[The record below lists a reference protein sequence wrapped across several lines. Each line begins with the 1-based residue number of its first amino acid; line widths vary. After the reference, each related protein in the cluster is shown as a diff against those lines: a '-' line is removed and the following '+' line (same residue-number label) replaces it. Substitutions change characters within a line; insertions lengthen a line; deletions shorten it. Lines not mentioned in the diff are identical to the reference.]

1 MAKATLK
8 TLARATGYS
17 ITTVSRALGGF
28 DDVNEETRQAILA
41 EAYRQGYE
49 PNLQAR
55 ALQKK
60 RSQTIGLVLPTGG
73 PSFPDPFF
81 GEFLSGVG
89 SEAAQAGFDLL
100 VSTASADL
108 TEIDVYRRIVAGG
121 RVDGVILMRSRVDDE
136 RIRYLLER
144 HFPFA
149 VFGRTD
155 IMDEAYS
162 YIDVDG
168 RAGQAAMTR
177 HLIDRGHERIAYMR
191 PPATLMFSRFRQ
203 QGYREAMAEAGIAID
218 ERLVVECDLTENAG
232 KRQALRLLKLKQ
244 PPTAIMAGNDLM
256 AIGVMN
262 AVREMGLRVG
272 EDVAVGGFDDIPAA
286 EHLNPGLT
294 TIRQPIFHIGQQLTE
309 RLLQL
314 IEGSSVGELSTL
326 VEPELI
332 LRGSSNPPQPD
343 RQE

>member
-1 MAKATLK
+1 MTKATLK
-8 TLARATGYS
+8 TLALATGYS
-17 ITTVSRALGGF
+17 VTTVSRALGGF
-28 DDVNEETRQAILA
+28 NDVNEETRRAILE

-89 SEAAQAGFDLL
+89 SEAARSRFDLL
-100 VSTASADL
+100 VSTPSADL
-108 TEIDVYRRIVAGG
+108 TEIDVYRRVIAGG
-121 RVDGVILMRSRVDDE
+121 RVDGVILMRSRVNDE
-136 RIRYLLER
+136 RIQFLLER
-144 HFPFA
+144 RFPFA

-155 IMDEAYS
+155 IDETYS

-177 HLIDRGHERIAYMR
+177 HLIDLGHRRIAYLT
-191 PPATLMFSRFRQ
+191 PPSTLMFTKFRL
-203 QGYREAMAEAGIAID
+203 QGFREAMSEHGATID
-218 ERLVVECDLTENAG
+218 DQLVGECDLTENAG
-232 KRQALRLLKLKQ
+232 KRQALQLLKLKN
-244 PPTAIMAGNDLM
+244 PPTAIMTGNDLM

-262 AVREMGLRVG
+262 AVREVGLHVG

-286 EHLNPGLT
+286 EHLHPGLT
-294 TIRQPIFHIGQQLTE
+294 TIRQPIFQIGQQLTE
-309 RLLQL
+309 RLLGL
-314 IEGSSVGELSTL
+314 IEGQSTGEYAAL
-326 VEPELI
+326 VEPTLV
-332 LRGSSNPPQPD
+332 LRGSSNGLHTNQQ
-343 RQE
+343 R